1 MQVGRTRGG
10 IKYMTQRVNIS
21 YQQRDKEYLDKLIEK
36 AKLKKKIPLNTSFS
50 GLLIDSATEY
60 LEQLLDIK

>member
-1 MQVGRTRGG
+1 MTTRV
-10 IKYMTQRVNIS
+10 KRVSIS
-21 YQQRDKEYLDKLIEK
+21 YYEKDKDYIHELMDK

>member
-1 MQVGRTRGG
+1 
-10 IKYMTQRVNIS
+10 MTQRVNIS
-21 YQQRDKEYLDKLIEK
+21 YKQKDKEYLDKLIEK